1 MDVTHL
7 FTATLATVIELSF
20 FTTTHLPSS
29 IRSDGGA
36 MVVLVKKTRCQ
47 AKCWNPFIIPRVAKI
62 GHNLAF
68 VLSAQNSFLV
78 RPVEAFPVGGCGGL
92 QGVAQPAAHDCQLF
106 ERPSGTRAHSL
117 SLVL

>member
-1 MDVTHL
+1 MSEIMGDEWMDVTHL

-47 AKCWNPFIIPRVAKI
+47 AKCWNLFIPRVAKI
-62 GHNLAF
+62 GHILAF
-68 VLSAQNSFLV
+68 VLSAQNSFFG
-78 RPVEAFPVGGCGGL
+78 ETC
-92 QGVAQPAAHDCQLF
+92 
-106 ERPSGTRAHSL
+106 
-117 SLVL
+117 